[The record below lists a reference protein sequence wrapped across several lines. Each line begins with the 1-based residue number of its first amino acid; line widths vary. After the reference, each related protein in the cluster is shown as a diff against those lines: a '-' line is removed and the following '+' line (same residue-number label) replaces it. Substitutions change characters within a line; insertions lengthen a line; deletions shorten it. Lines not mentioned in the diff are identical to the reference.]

1 LTADV
6 FSGWLPLH
14 RTKEGALETEARS
27 GGERCGRHERSRKAR
42 QRTTMSRRN
51 LIQLT
56 PDERRQFLEERK
68 TIILSTI
75 DHRGYPHAV
84 PMWYVVQDGAVFMT
98 TYAKSQKVANIDR
111 NPRVALLVESGVTYE
126 TLKGVLIRGH
136 AEVVRDVEAC
146 TRVLT
151 RVHEKMTGS
160 LQPGIDEA
168 MKAQARKRVVIK
180 VTPERVSSWDHR
192 KLGGVY

>member
-1 LTADV
+1 
-6 FSGWLPLH
+6 
-14 RTKEGALETEARS
+14 
-27 GGERCGRHERSRKAR
+27 
-42 QRTTMSRRN
+42 MSRRN
-51 LIQLT
+51 VIQLT
-56 PDERRQFLEERK
+56 PDEQRQFLEERK

-75 DHRGYPHAV
+75 DHRGYPHTV
-84 PMWYVVQDGAVFMT
+84 PMWYVVDDGAVLMT
-98 TYAKSQKVANIDR
+98 TYAKSQKTANIDR
-111 NPRVALLVESGVTYE
+111 NPKVSLLVESGVTYE
-126 TLKGVLIRGH
+126 TLKGVLIRGR
-136 AEVVRDVEAC
+136 AELVRDVDVC

-180 VTPERVSSWDHR
+180 VTPERMSSWDHR